1 MKRIFFLTIVL
12 AFFTNANSQST
23 TQLSV
28 SEQQAFN
35 LVIQKYDA
43 DKVDVFLLNDTTANA
58 STQYYTYL
66 IDEEPMKGWEHKCS
80 IVTIPGLIKTGETIP
95 LNIRKLL

>member
-58 STQYYTYL
+58 STQYYTYF
-66 IDEEPMKGWEHKCS
+66 IDEEPMKG
-80 IVTIPGLIKTGETIP
+80 
-95 LNIRKLL
+95 